1 MEPEEIE
8 DLLETHTRV
17 NSKWIGETNANTKA
31 HSIFRHNETEYSGR
45 IPVNSRW
52 TTPRPVSKGDG
63 IFRNSLGR
71 QTRPI
76 TRQQPILFWD
86 LLDDPDQKLKWCFLV
101 SITATYSICTHAHM
115 CVFKYVCLL
124 HNTFS
129 YFFSNI
135 LGIIYLSSPLSLC
148 ITLPHPSSVKSL
160 ASLHIYP
167 LPLPS
172 NYDLLSPSLELLLYF
187 LSPWFCWAKIISWP
201 VPWGL

>member
-101 SITATYSICTHAHM
+101 SITATYNICTHAHM
-115 CVFKYVCLL
+115 CVLSMFVY
-124 HNTFS
+124 
-129 YFFSNI
+129 Y
-135 LGIIYLSSPLSLC
+135 IIHFPISFQTSLVLF
-148 ITLPHPSSVKSL
+148 IS
-160 ASLHIYP
+160 
-167 LPLPS
+167 
-172 NYDLLSPSLELLLYF
+172 LLLYPSVSPF
-187 LSPWFCWAKIISWP
+187 LILSLLKVSRPYTFTLRPCLAIMIYYP
-201 VPWGL
+201 PL